1 MTASTAQVTDTDVA
15 RAVFQALADADT
27 AALGELL
34 HTDAT
39 WHHRNNDRLGG
50 IHQGTDAIMAY
61 LSQSA
66 HLTGGTLRA
75 APQSFLAGGE
85 GRVCV
90 LVRVSGTRPVSRCFD
105 NPQIVLVTLD
115 DGRVRSIDQFV
126 GDPAAVTAFWA

>member
-1 MTASTAQVTDTDVA
+1 MTASTAQVTDIDVA
-15 RAVFQALADADT
+15 RAVFQAFADADT

-50 IHQGTDAIMAY
+50 IHQGSDAIMAY
-61 LSQSA
+61 LAQSA
-66 HLTGGTLRA
+66 QLTGGTLHA
-75 APQSFLAGGE
+75 APQSFLADGE

-90 LVRVSGTRPVSRCFD
+90 LVRVSGTRPDGRSFD

-115 DGRVRSIDQFV
+115 DGRVRSIDQSV